1 MKIAGRIVLYLL
13 LLIVVGGNLTSAF
26 AQEQSCKCGTGCGCK
41 KDSPSATCT
50 CGTAHSMMMSHDHE
64 NVFLKMMDT
73 MMMAMD
79 AAPLDVSPE
88 GNFLRQMIP
97 HHEGAIEM
105 AKYEISNGKDPQ
117 MIQLAKSILAEQQGE
132 IAEMQ
137 TLLLLYPFKADKQA
151 PTAYKAAMSATM
163 DTMMGAT
170 PTDSLLSGKNV
181 DCAFALVMLPHHQAA
196 VDMATALLR
205 FNPQGQVANYALRI
219 ISDQQI
225 EIEQMASFIHK
236 HCK

>member
-1 MKIAGRIVLYLL
+1 MKITSRVLLSFS
-13 LLIVVGGNLTSAF
+13 IMIITGGFLTSATG
-26 AQEQSCKCGTGCGCK
+26 QERSCKCGIGCGCT
-41 KDSPSATCT
+41 KDNLSVTCK
-50 CGTAHSMMMSHDHE
+50 CGMDHSMMMSHE

-79 AAPLDVSPE
+79 AVPLDASPE

-105 AKYEISNGKDPQ
+105 AKYEIANGKDPQ
-117 MIQLAKSILAEQQGE
+117 MLQLAKSILAEQQGE
-132 IAEMQ
+132 IVEMQ
-137 TLLLLYPFKADKQA
+137 ALLRLYPLTANKQPSA
-151 PTAYKAAMSATM
+151 EYKTAMSATM
-163 DTMMGAT
+163 DTMMATT
-170 PTDSLLSGKNV
+170 PTDSLLASKSI
-181 DCAFALVMLPHHQAA
+181 DCTFALVMLPHHQAA
-196 VDMATALLR
+196 VDMAAALLR

-225 EIEQMASFIHK
+225 EIEQMETYISK